1 MRSQMGLK
9 DSLNEVIRLNTNDDS
24 KKLQKYFIVSQKPLE
39 FRQDI
44 EDYVADYNLRN
55 INDIEY
61 PKLEITF
68 HISEYVPDNAYYL
81 VEDTLQQYINET
93 FVSTMTPMGC
103 SYLFKEWE
111 KYDK

>member
-1 MRSQMGLK
+1 
-9 DSLNEVIRLNTNDDS
+9 LNTNDDS

-68 HISEYVPDNAYYL
+68 HIS
-81 VEDTLQQYINET
+81 
-93 FVSTMTPMGC
+93 
-103 SYLFKEWE
+103 
-111 KYDK
+111 